1 MKKTQLGILLG
12 IVAGIL
18 DVIPMIIQKLTWG
31 ANISAFCF
39 WVISGFI
46 ISTSNIKIKGAL
58 KGLIISLIL
67 LIPTAILIGWKQPI
81 SLIPILIFNIIL
93 GTLLGFLI
101 DKFGK

>member
-18 DVIPMIIQKLTWG
+18 DVIPMIIQKLTWD